1 MEISGIRG
9 RVAMGVL
16 CTMLGVVG
24 ASGIYAGSECAGIV
38 YAVEDNDFGGTSS
51 SSSLGNSS
59 SSGSSPVSGL
69 LDNGSISSEDKAV
82 GDALRGHRGF
92 TSEQLNTA
100 SQVIS
105 PFTNLMGYLSGGI
118 IAFIMVAIFVITAL
132 DLAYI
137 AIPPVR
143 GFLFTSNTDGTG
155 APTMGRGGY
164 GGYGGGYGPG
174 YGGGS
179 QQRAKRRQ
187 WVSDEAVQCAAMIG
201 GSART
206 ENSGYGAPQNT
217 QPMTTR
223 NVISVYLVK
232 RAFFMVVLM
241 VSIIVLSSSILTG
254 TGINLANWGLKIIS
268 AFNNFIAI

>member
-82 GDALRGHRGF
+82 GDVLRGHRGF

-143 GFLFTSNTDGTG
+143 GFLFTANTDGTG

-164 GGYGGGYGPG
+164 GGYGPG

>member
-1 MEISGIRG
+1 MKIRG
-9 RVAMGVL
+9 RVAVGVL
-16 CTMLGVVG
+16 CTMLGVAGAVG
-24 ASGIYAGSECAGIV
+24 VGSWDGLESAGVV
-38 YAVEDNDFGGTSS
+38 YAVEDNDFGGSS
-51 SSSLGNSS
+51 SSSAGSNNSA
-59 SSGSSPVSGL
+59 GSNSVSGL
-69 LDNGSISSEDKAV
+69 LDNGSISAEDRAV

-105 PFTNLMGYLSGGI
+105 PFTNVMGYLSGGI
-118 IAFIMVAIFVITAL
+118 VALIMVAIFVITAL

-137 AIPPVR
+137 AIPPIR
-143 GFLFTSNTDGTG
+143 RILFTANTDGTG
-155 APTMGRGGY
+155 APTVGRGGY
-164 GGYGGGYGPG
+164 NSGYNSGYTN
-174 YGGGS
+174 GGS

-206 ENSGYGAPQNT
+206 ENSGYGVTQSS

-232 RAFFMVVLM
+232 RAFFMIVFM
-241 VSIIVLSSSILTG
+241 VSIIILSSSILMD
-254 TGINLANWGLKIIS
+254 TGINLANWGLKVIS